1 MARSGY
7 LYRRSSGIYVV
18 RICVP
23 KRLQPV
29 IGRGEIHVST
39 GVRDPATAKAAA
51 FRLLSQWQQRVLELD
66 GMDVLK
72 VVEGSPLLVG
82 DGVIRLADF
91 ALSLGM
97 EPKTLLME
105 VANHSVALVCVADG
119 WQGME
124 VADIA
129 EVERES
135 DGQFILNS
143 VEEVGEAVILT
154 GQLVLFDTGLAVSRL
169 LKDGEYLSEVF
180 FRDAKR
186 KRAVF
191 LDPGEKVGI
200 DALMLAKRDAERIRL
215 ALSVGV
221 TPSMLDAAKALR
233 QPSLPVPAVANVHPS
248 VVAGHKYGAMRVSE
262 VLDRFLADKK
272 ASWKDDQYRR
282 MAGICGVFVEM
293 MDDPMLADLDRPMI
307 AEYRRRL
314 QQLPDDLYQARRRYG
329 VTSLAEL
336 VAAVESAGD
345 PRMELSSANH
355 YIRRL
360 SEMLNW
366 AVTEELLSRNPA
378 SGVGGGGKR
387 DKREQDE
394 RGVFDAD
401 DLAKIFGVEW
411 FKEGKGKASARGAY
425 HSYQPHYYWLPLLGL
440 YTGGRLNELAQ
451 LYLDDVQQDD
461 AGCWYLDFNLDGS
474 DKIDADPKEERSE
487 GSDKS
492 LKTINSQRVVALH
505 DRLVELGLPDYV
517 EALRREGHVRLF
529 PELRFDQI
537 KGYGKA
543 AGSWFNE
550 RFLGTRLEIPR
561 DGTKTFHSLR
571 HMFITGLF
579 DAEVPE
585 ATVAQVAGHERGKTM
600 SAKRYRKDQVA
611 SKLQPYINRVEYPL
625 PTLAPFDVAAGV
637 LAVASALDRKERRRK
652 QMVRNAAKSY
662 SKA

>member
-39 GVRDPATAKAAA
+39 GVRDPASAKAAA

-91 ALSLGM
+91 ALALGM
-97 EPKTLLME
+97 ETKALLME
-105 VANHSVALVCVADG
+105 VANHGAALVCAADG
-119 WQGME
+119 WQGVE
-124 VADIA
+124 VADIC

-135 DGQFILNS
+135 DGQFIFNS
-143 VEEVGEAVILT
+143 AEEIGEAVMLT
-154 GQLVLFDTGLAVSRL
+154 GQLVFFDTGLAVSGL
-169 LKDGEYLSEVF
+169 LKDGECLGEVF
-180 FRDAKR
+180 FRDLKR

-191 LDPGEKVGI
+191 LYPGEKVGT
-200 DALMLAKRDAERIRL
+200 DALMLFKRDAERIRL
-215 ALSVGV
+215 VLSDGI
-221 TPSMLDAAKALR
+221 TPSMLEAAKALR
-233 QPSLPVPAVANVHPS
+233 QPSLPTPIVAPVSSP
-248 VVAGHKYGAMRVSE
+248 VVTGHRYGAMRVSE
-262 VLDRFLADKK
+262 VMARFLTDKRTN
-272 ASWKDDQYRR
+272 WKDDQYRR
-282 MAGICGVFVEM
+282 MEGICGVFVEL
-293 MDDPMLADLDRPMI
+293 MDDPVLADLDRPMI

-336 VAAVESAGD
+336 IAAVESAGD

-360 SEMLNW
+360 SEMFNW
-366 AVTEELLSRNPA
+366 AVTEELLARNPA
-378 SGVGGGGKR
+378 SGVGVVGRR
-387 DKREQDE
+387 DRREQDE
-394 RGVFDAD
+394 RGIFDAD

-411 FKEGKGKASARGAY
+411 FNEGRGKPSARGGF

-461 AGCWYLDFNLDGS
+461 AGCWYLDFNLDGA
-474 DKIDADPKEERSE
+474 DKIDADCKEEQLGR
-487 GSDKS
+487 SDKS
-492 LKTINSQRVVALH
+492 LKTINSQRAVALH
-505 DRLVELGLPDYV
+505 DRLVELGFPVYV

-543 AGSWFNE
+543 AGAWFNE

-561 DGTKTFHSLR
+561 NGTKTFHSLR

-600 SAKRYRKDQVA
+600 SATRYRKDQVA
-611 SKLQPYINRVEYPL
+611 SKLQPYINRLEFPL
-625 PTLAPFDVAAGV
+625 PRLASFDVAAGV
-637 LAVASALDRKERRRK
+637 LAVKSALDRKERHRK
-652 QMVRNAAKSY
+652 QQVRNE
-662 SKA
+662 SKTANQP

>member
-23 KRLQPV
+23 KRLQAV

-72 VVEGSPLLVG
+72 VVEGSPLLAG

-91 ALSLGM
+91 ALALGM
-97 EPKTLLME
+97 EPKVLLME
-105 VANHSVALVCVADG
+105 VANHGAALVCAADG
-119 WQGME
+119 WQGVE
-124 VADIA
+124 VADIC

-135 DGQFILNS
+135 DGQFIFNS
-143 VEEVGEAVILT
+143 AEEIGEAVMLT
-154 GQLVLFDTGLAVSRL
+154 GQLVFFDTVLAVSGL
-169 LKDGEYLSEVF
+169 LKDGEYLGEVF
-180 FRDAKR
+180 FRDLKR

-191 LDPGEKVGI
+191 LYPGEKVGT
-200 DALMLAKRDAERIRL
+200 DALMLFKRDAERIRL

-221 TPSMLDAAKALR
+221 TPSMLEAARALQ
-233 QPSLPVPAVANVHPS
+233 QPSLPTP
-248 VVAGHKYGAMRVSE
+248 VVAPVPSPVVTGHKYGAMRISE
-262 VLDRFLADKK
+262 VMARFLADKRTN
-272 ASWKDDQYRR
+272 WKDDQYRR
-282 MAGICGVFVEM
+282 MEGICGVFVEL

-336 VAAVESAGD
+336 IAAVESAGD

-378 SGVGGGGKR
+378 SGVGGIGKR
-387 DKREQDE
+387 DRREQDE

-411 FKEGKGKASARGAY
+411 FKEGKGKASARGGF

-461 AGCWYLDFNLDGS
+461 AGCWYLDFNLEGS

-487 GSDKS
+487 GGDKS

-611 SKLQPYINRVEYPL
+611 SKLQPYINRVEYSL
-625 PTLAPFDVAAGV
+625 LTLAPFDVAAGV
-637 LAVASALDRKERRRK
+637 LAVGSALDRKERHRK
-652 QMVRNAAKSY
+652 QQVRKADKSVNQP
-662 SKA
+662 